1 MCHRTVFKT
10 CRGSMGL
17 IIKPDFCRRTIR
29 AFVYLLHF
37 RYGHSYAYR
46 ASRNAFIAENLRY
59 GMYPWASEKYMRTCE
74 REPARLH
81 EKDALLCSLGRLN
94 LYPYP
99 LK

>member
-1 MCHRTVFKT
+1 
-10 CRGSMGL
+10 MGL

-37 RYGHSYAYR
+37 RYGHSYSYR
-46 ASRNAFIAENLRY
+46 TSRNAFIVENLRY
-59 GMYPWASEKYMRTCE
+59 GTYPWASEKYMRTCE

-81 EKDALLCSLGRLN
+81 EKDALLCLVGRLN

>member
-1 MCHRTVFKT
+1 
-10 CRGSMGL
+10 MGL

-59 GMYPWASEKYMRTCE
+59 GMYPWVSKKYMCTNTCE
-74 REPARLH
+74 REPGSFTR
-81 EKDALLCSLGRLN
+81 ERCTIVLGWTAQLVSVSA
-94 LYPYP
+94 
-99 LK
+99 